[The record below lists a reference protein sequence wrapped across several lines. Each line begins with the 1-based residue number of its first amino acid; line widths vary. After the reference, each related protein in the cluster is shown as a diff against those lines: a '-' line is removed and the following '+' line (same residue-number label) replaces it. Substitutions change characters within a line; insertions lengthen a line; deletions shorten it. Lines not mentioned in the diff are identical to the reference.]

1 MAETDSRKPL
11 RELPA
16 RFSLPLIGDTLAFV
30 RDPAGFLQ
38 ERARKLGPVFR
49 IDVFGAPTACFVGP
63 EAFAL
68 VLDDKNVARA
78 GANPPHVE
86 ELFNPEA
93 VPFLDGEKQ
102 RRRKRLLMR
111 AFTAEALE
119 EYLPTIEQVIDR
131 YANRWAGL
139 GRLAWVPELNAMGFA
154 IAGSLF
160 IGADPQSGDPR
171 IEAAFDRFAAGLLSL
186 PLRLPFTPF
195 TRALQARKFLL
206 GLIDRAIDEHER
218 TSRKD
223 VLSRLLA
230 ARDGGDKLSREEV
243 RIETFHFFGAYAAVI
258 GGLSFLAQCLGR
270 YPEVRA
276 RAREEIRRQAPSGAL
291 DMAAIRKLDYLD
303 RVCRESRRVAPVLPI
318 TFFGKVMR
326 ECSFEGVRIPVG
338 HKAVG
343 CIGPTLLD
351 GGIYPDPGRFD
362 PDRWLNATD
371 RQQKAWIPHGGGIHA
386 EGHRCAGEALATL
399 MLKAFAVRMLR
410 RFDWSVENQD
420 LSPTK
425 GKIFAT
431 PASGLPVELK
441 PV

>member
-1 MAETDSRKPL
+1 MTPAPGRCKEDPMLNTTPAEAL

-16 RFSLPLIGDTLAFV
+16 RSALPLLGDTLAFV

-38 ERARKLGPVFR
+38 KRARELGPVFR
-49 IDVFGAPTACFVGP
+49 IDVFDATTACFVGP

-111 AFTAEALE
+111 AFTADALE

-139 GRLAWVPELNAMGFA
+139 DRFAWVPELNAMGFA

-160 IGADPQSGDPR
+160 SGADPQSGDPR

-195 TRALQARKFLL
+195 TRALQSRAFLL
-206 GLIDRAIDEHER
+206 GLIDRAIDDHER
-218 TSRKD
+218 NPRKD

-230 ARDGGDKLSREEV
+230 ARDGGDRLGRDEV

-258 GGLSFLAQCLGR
+258 GGLSMLAQSLGGSA
-270 YPEVRA
+270 EVRS
-276 RAREEIRRQAPSGAL
+276 RAREEIRRLAPSG
-291 DMAAIRKLDYLD
+291 
-303 RVCRESRRVAPVLPI
+303 P
-318 TFFGKVMR
+318 
-326 ECSFEGVRIPVG
+326 
-338 HKAVG
+338 
-343 CIGPTLLD
+343 
-351 GGIYPDPGRFD
+351 
-362 PDRWLNATD
+362 
-371 RQQKAWIPHGGGIHA
+371 
-386 EGHRCAGEALATL
+386 
-399 MLKAFAVRMLR
+399 
-410 RFDWSVENQD
+410 
-420 LSPTK
+420 
-425 GKIFAT
+425 
-431 PASGLPVELK
+431 
-441 PV
+441 

>member
-1 MAETDSRKPL
+1 MVDTNSRQPL

-38 ERARKLGPVFR
+38 ERARELGPVFR
-49 IDVFGAPTACFVGP
+49 IDVFGAATACFVGP

-68 VLDDKNVARA
+68 VLDDKNVQRA

-102 RRRKRLLMR
+102 RRRKRLLMQ
-111 AFTAEALE
+111 AFTA
-119 EYLPTIEQVIDR
+119 
-131 YANRWAGL
+131 G
-139 GRLAWVPELNAMGFA
+139 
-154 IAGSLF
+154 
-160 IGADPQSGDPR
+160 
-171 IEAAFDRFAAGLLSL
+171 
-186 PLRLPFTPF
+186 
-195 TRALQARKFLL
+195 
-206 GLIDRAIDEHER
+206 
-218 TSRKD
+218 
-223 VLSRLLA
+223 
-230 ARDGGDKLSREEV
+230 ARDGGERLSRDEV

-276 RAREEIRRQAPSGAL
+276 RAREEIRRQAPSGPL
-291 DMAAIRKLDYLD
+291 GMAAIRKLEYLD
-303 RVCRESRRVAPVLPI
+303 RVCKESRRVAPVLPI

-326 ECSFEGVRIPVG
+326 ECSFEGVRIPEG

-351 GGIYPDPGRFD
+351 GGIYPAPERFD
-362 PDRWLNATD
+362 PDRWLHATD
-371 RQQKAWIPHGGGIHA
+371 RQQKAWIPHGGGIHT

-399 MLKAFAVRMLR
+399 MLKTFAGRLLPH
-410 RFDWSVENQD
+410 FDWSVEGQD

-425 GKIFAT
+425 GKLFAT
-431 PASGLPVELK
+431 PASGLQVELK
-441 PV
+441 SM

>member
-1 MAETDSRKPL
+1 MRDKDSRPPL

-30 RDPAGFLQ
+30 RDPAGFL
-38 ERARKLGPVFR
+38 EKRARELGPVFR

-93 VPFLDGEKQ
+93 VPFLDGEEQ
-102 RRRKRLLMR
+102 RRRKRLLMQ
-111 AFTAEALE
+111 AFTADALE
-119 EYLPTIEQVIDR
+119 GYLPAIEQVTHR
-131 YANRWAGL
+131 YIQSWPRG
-139 GRLAWVPELNAMGFA
+139 GRFAWVPKLNAMVFG
-154 IAGSLF
+154 IAEALF
-160 IGADPQSGDPR
+160 LGTPPHVQMQR
-171 IEAAFDRFAAGLLSL
+171 IEAAFDRFAAGILSL
-186 PLRLPFTPF
+186 PLRLPFTAF
-195 TRALQARKFLL
+195 TRALQARAFLL
-206 GLIDRAIDEHER
+206 GLIDGAIDEHER
-218 TSRKD
+218 NLHND

-230 ARDGGDKLSREEV
+230 ARDGGDRLSRDEV

-258 GGLSFLAQCLGR
+258 GGLCFLAQCLGR

-276 RAREEIRRQAPSGAL
+276 RAREEIQRHAPQSPL
-291 DMAAIRKLDYLD
+291 NMAAIRKLEYLD
-303 RVCRESRRVAPVLPI
+303 RVCKESRRVAPVLPI
-318 TFFGKVMR
+318 TFFGKVVR
-326 ECSFEGVRIPVG
+326 ECSFDGVRIPAG

-399 MLKAFAVRMLR
+399 MLKVFAVWILR

-420 LSPTK
+420 LSPTR
-425 GKIFAT
+425 GKLFAT
-431 PASGLPVELK
+431 PANGLQVELK